1 MAAELLVQAY
11 LRAGGTFVDLL
22 TEHGVKA
29 KPYNGKV
36 TFVYDQL
43 AARDDDP
50 LACQCRGLVLRDQ
63 TWEVVAH
70 PFNRFFN
77 HGQAAAASIDW
88 STARFEEK
96 LDGTLILIYW
106 DDRANRWHCATR
118 SMAEAHGDIN
128 GVGTFAELADRCVRE
143 TVEGAP
149 SLHDWL
155 EGVGAHR
162 RVTYM
167 FELTGPYN
175 TIVCRYEKLGL
186 TLLGARD
193 LDTGLELEPE
203 KLCADFGFNGIR
215 TWHFDNI
222 NHLVEVIREW
232 DPREFEGVVVKDSA
246 FNRIKVKSP
255 KYLAVAHAGESIGS
269 SWRSACEAVA
279 SGAADDITDMLPP
292 LAQERVTAVREALAN
307 AFSATEHDYAE
318 LRGIDDMKTFALAA
332 KTKPWSAALFALKR
346 GKTESLAAYVR
357 EATPDHVLSVLEEF
371 GLKTEVS
378 GD

>member
-1 MAAELLVQAY
+1 MSAELLVQAY
-11 LRAGGTFVDLL
+11 IRSGGTFDGLL

-29 KPYNGKV
+29 KPHNGKV

-43 AARDDDP
+43 AARDDDA
-50 LACQCRGLVLRDQ
+50 LACQCRGLILREH

-96 LDGTLILIYW
+96 LDGTLLIVYW
-106 DDRANRWHCATR
+106 DDHANRWHCATR

-143 TVEGAP
+143 MGIAAA
-149 SLHDWL
+149 SIHDL
-155 EGVGAHR
+155 MEGVSANR
-162 RVTYM
+162 RVTHM

-175 TIVCRYEKLGL
+175 TIVCLYEKLGL

-193 LDTGLELEPE
+193 LDGGIEIAPE

-215 TWHFDNI
+215 TWRFDNI
-222 NHLVEVIREW
+222 THLTEVIREW
-232 DPREFEGVVVKDSA
+232 DPREFEGVVVKDAA

-292 LAQERVTAVREALAN
+292 LAQERVIAVREALAN
-307 AFSATEHDYAE
+307 AFSATERDYAE

-332 KTKPWSAALFALKR
+332 QKKPWPAALFSLKR
-346 GKTESLAAYVR
+346 GKAESLGAFVKG
-357 EATPDHVLSVLEEF
+357 TSPDHILGVLEAF
-371 GLKTEVS
+371 GLKTETA
-378 GD
+378 